1 MIGSVLALWVQN
13 PYFQFFC
20 GDEFM
25 QHDPSVDPSSL
36 SRWRKTLGKAD
47 VSRLLAATIEAGE
60 QVGLV
65 RRRSFD
71 QVIVDTTVKHKDI
84 ALPLD
89 GELCDKARKHLL
101 KLARKGGIR
110 PMRTYARLFRDL
122 LSKVCRLGCGRK
134 FKLMNDAPAEL
145 RRFTE
150 WAAADIRR
158 QLALVH
164 CPASASGSSRSTP

>member
-1 MIGSVLALWVQN
+1 MIGSVLALWVHN
-13 PYFQFFC
+13 PYFQLFC

-25 QHDPSVDPSSL
+25 QHDPPVDPSSL

-47 VSRLLAATIEAGE
+47 VSWLLAATIEAGE
-60 QVGLV
+60 QAGLV

-71 QVIVDTTVKHKDI
+71 QVIVDTTVKYKDI

-89 GELCDKARKHLL
+89 GELCDKAHKHLL

-122 LSKVCRLGCGRK
+122 HSMVCRLGCGRK
-134 FKLMNDAPAEL
+134 FKLMNGVPVEL

-150 WAAADIRR
+150 WVAADIRR